1 MTKSILQTAAA
12 VLLLIGACLSSVHA
26 VESEPPRFTG
36 LTLEMEEDFGRAI
49 VYISEMSSEFTFDPG
64 EVEISE
70 GRCALTPNL
79 VITDDGITVDGVP
92 FEFEAVRVEDVHMG
106 SGSLISITFANAR
119 QTAAARRRAVSRN
132 VIAVGRDVS
141 VDPETFVRGDVLVF
155 GGNVEIR
162 GEVNRNVIAIFGEV
176 FILGEGLIR
185 GSAVAAYGK
194 VNLLGEATLYG
205 EVYSHEGFSKS
216 DEARFSPDSEGWR
229 PQNFD
234 VDGHYNRVDGL
245 FLAGRAYVADPDSL
259 LPMIYAE
266 LGYAFEAERLRYD
279 AGAHQRLF
287 DRYSLTFGG
296 HLFRRT
302 STDDDWLS
310 PKWEATFLSLLAAED
325 PRDYYEEEGGEVYFT
340 FEPGYHNE
348 FGVSYA
354 YTDLAWMD
362 HHPKLFS
369 IFGWDKE
376 FRANFSSVPAE
387 DRLAARDEFE
397 GKLGA
402 MKLWY
407 TFDWASEEYGNDS
420 RLWAHLEY
428 LSAGDDLK
436 GDHAFDRFTAEVRR
450 YQPITLR
457 QSVNV
462 RLKYG
467 IAGRD
472 VPLFR
477 KFYLGG
483 WRTVRGLDHKS
494 IYGEQM
500 VLGNLEYVIGLP
512 YEAFHTA
519 LLFDAGKV
527 VSRDANI
534 FSDGDFKSSVGLRVG
549 LKDGLQVEVA
559 KSLDDS
565 DASAQ
570 IWVLFQRSF

>member
-1 MTKSILQTAAA
+1 MAGLMLHIAGAIF
-12 VLLLIGACLSSVHA
+12 LLISASLSSAHA
-26 VESEPPRFTG
+26 VEPEPPRFTG
-36 LTLEMEEDFGRAI
+36 LTLEMEEDFGRAT
-49 VYISEMSSEFTFDPG
+49 VYINEMSSEFTFDPG

-79 VITDDGITVDGVP
+79 VISDDGITVDGVA

-106 SGSLISITFANAR
+106 NGSLISVTFANAR

-132 VIAVGRDVS
+132 VIAAGRDVA

-162 GEVNRNVIAIFGEV
+162 GEVNRNVIAVFGEV
-176 FILGEGLIR
+176 FVVGEGLIR
-185 GSAVAAYGK
+185 GSVVAAYGK

-205 EVYSHEGFSKS
+205 EVYSHRGFSKS
-216 DEARFSPDSEGWR
+216 DKARFSPDSEGWR
-229 PQNFD
+229 PKNFN

-245 FLAGRAYVADPDSL
+245 FLAGRAFVVDPDSL
-259 LPMIYAE
+259 LPMIYTE

-302 STDDDWLS
+302 STDDEWLS
-310 PKWEATFLSLLAAED
+310 PKWEAALLSLLAAED

-340 FEPGYHNE
+340 FEPGYLNE

-354 YTDLAWMD
+354 YTDVAWMQ

-369 IFGWDKE
+369 VFGWDKE
-376 FRANFSSVPAE
+376 FRANFSSVPAD
-387 DRLAARDEFE
+387 DRHAARDEFE
-397 GKLGA
+397 GKLGE
-402 MKLWY
+402 MRLWY
-407 TFDWASEEYGNDS
+407 TFDWSSEEYGNDS

-428 LSAGDDLK
+428 LSAGDNLK
-436 GDHAFDRFTAEVRR
+436 GDHVFDRFTAEVRR

-483 WRTVRGLDHKS
+483 WRTIRGLDHKS

-500 VLGNLEYVIGLP
+500 ILGNLEYVIGLP
-512 YEAFHTA
+512 YEAFHTS

-527 VSRDANI
+527 VSRNADI

-565 DASAQ
+565 DASAK